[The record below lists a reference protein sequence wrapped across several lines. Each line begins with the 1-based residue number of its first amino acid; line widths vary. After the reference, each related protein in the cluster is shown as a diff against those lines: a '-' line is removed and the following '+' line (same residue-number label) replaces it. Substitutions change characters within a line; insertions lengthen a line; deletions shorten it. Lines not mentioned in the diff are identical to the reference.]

1 MLALDRT
8 DASAAASRRVIKRVA
23 GRGGGG
29 VRDRDALQ
37 KSSERQV
44 LNAERRCEHAEKV
57 PAEAERRA
65 AAAEEAAEARASRPS
80 RSTSRG
86 PTPWT
91 GGTRSSTATW

>member
-8 DASAAASRRVIKRVA
+8 DASAAAHVA
-23 GRGGGG
+23 LLNDLRGEAAAA

-57 PAEAERRA
+57 SAEAERARPRPRRPPR
-65 AAAEEAAEARASRPS
+65 RASRPS

-91 GGTRSSTATW
+91 GGTRSSTAIW